1 VHGKDWLSA
10 GVNHIRTTYIDQR
23 STTMKN
29 IKRQILIPLLIF
41 CLGTTFS
48 QTTDSLNV
56 FPNPFSSSA
65 TIHFEIVE
73 ADTISLQVY
82 NNVGQTVRS
91 FFQTALLPSGSY
103 NINLLGDSLAE
114 GIYFVR
120 LDIGSSKFI
129 SKKAVKSATA
139 SIVSDHNL
147 TQNDRTVF
155 PNPTNGFLTI
165 PVDGN
170 KTIRIT
176 DLSGRILK
184 SFTTDQKT
192 ISLLDLATGL
202 YFITIMTN
210 ENGIISTQKILK
222 SE

>member
-1 VHGKDWLSA
+1 
-10 GVNHIRTTYIDQR
+10 
-23 STTMKN
+23 MKN
-29 IKRQILIPLLIF
+29 YKRLILILLLIF

-48 QTTDSLNV
+48 QTTDSLSV

-82 NNVGQTVRS
+82 NNLGQTVRT
-91 FFQTALLPSGSY
+91 FFQTTLLPSGSY
-103 NINLLGDSLAE
+103 NINLLGDSLADC
-114 GIYFVR
+114 IYFVR

-129 SKKAVKSATA
+129 TERAVKSASA
-139 SIVSDHNL
+139 SIDSDHNL
-147 TQNDRTVF
+147 TQNSLDAF

-176 DLSGRILK
+176 DFSGRIFK

-192 ISLLDLATGL
+192 ISLLDLAAGL

>member
-1 VHGKDWLSA
+1 
-10 GVNHIRTTYIDQR
+10 
-23 STTMKN
+23 MKN
-29 IKRQILIPLLIF
+29 YKQLILIPFLTF
-41 CLGTTFS
+41 CLGTIFS

-82 NNVGQTVRS
+82 NSLGQTVRS
-91 FFQTALLPSGSY
+91 FFQSTLLPSGSY
-103 NINLLGDSLAE
+103 NINLLGDSLAD

-129 SKKAVKSATA
+129 TERAVKSASA
-139 SIVSDHNL
+139 SIVSNRNL
-147 TQNDRTVF
+147 TQNNLDVF
-155 PNPTNGFLTI
+155 PNPTNDFLTI

-192 ISLLDLATGL
+192 ISLLDLATGQ

>member
-1 VHGKDWLSA
+1 
-10 GVNHIRTTYIDQR
+10 
-23 STTMKN
+23 MKN
-29 IKRQILIPLLIF
+29 YKRLFLIPLLTF

-48 QTTDSLNV
+48 QTTDSLSV

-82 NNVGQTVRS
+82 NNLGQTVRS
-91 FFQTALLPSGSY
+91 FFQSTLLPSGSY
-103 NINLLGDSLAE
+103 TVNLLGDSLAD

-129 SKKAVKSATA
+129 TERAVKSAAA
-139 SIVSDHNL
+139 SVVSDHSL
-147 TQNDRTVF
+147 TQNNLEAF

-170 KTIRIT
+170 KIIRIT

-184 SFTTDQKT
+184 SFATDQKS
-192 ISLLDLATGL
+192 ISLIDLPTGM
-202 YFITIMTN
+202 YFITIITN